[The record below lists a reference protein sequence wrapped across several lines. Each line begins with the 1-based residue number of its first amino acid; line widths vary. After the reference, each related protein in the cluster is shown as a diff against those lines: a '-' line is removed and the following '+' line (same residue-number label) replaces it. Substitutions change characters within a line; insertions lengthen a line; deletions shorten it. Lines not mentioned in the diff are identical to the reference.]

1 MFFNILKKVYRFLD
15 SEEKRQAWFVIV
27 LAIIVAFLEA
37 LSILSITPFL
47 YAISH
52 LDFIESK
59 SWLSEM
65 YFFSKEN
72 IGIDTR
78 GEFLVLLGSSTFV
91 FVVFASLVKLY
102 SLYIVNMFIELR
114 GASLAIK
121 VLSSYLGKSYI
132 EIINNHSSDITK
144 TIISDVDK
152 FIMSLLRPIV
162 LMITNGALLAFVFIF
177 LLFYNFS
184 LSILAIL
191 SFVSLYSIYHFS
203 FRGKIEKIGDRLMSS
218 NKDRHLFLSN
228 TIGGIKLIKLT
239 GVEGLHLSLYETAA
253 NKFSKSGAAY
263 LFLAQIPNILIE
275 LVVFGGLIFF
285 TVSWISLNNSDLF
298 MEEFLPT
305 IGIFAMAS
313 IRLKPAFQGVYN
325 GISAITW
332 GAPIIDNI
340 RKSLINNELE
350 NYKPVNVDET
360 INFKESL
367 AVANVSFKH
376 NETDL
381 FTLKNINF
389 KINKGD
395 SIGIVGSTG
404 AGKTTLL
411 DIMLGLLSP
420 TSGDILIDGKVIDGS
435 NISIWQESL
444 AYVQQDIF
452 LTNSSIAKNIALDE
466 SSKSI
471 DMNKVIKSAKIAQ
484 LDDFINN
491 ELTEGYNTKIGERGV
506 RLSGGQR
513 QRIGIARAIYLDKSV
528 IFFDEA
534 TSALDSKTEKKVISG
549 INSLSNLKTL
559 VIVTHRLSTIKN
571 CNKIIFLDRGEV
583 SSIGSFEELVSTNRI
598 FKDFVKQ

>member
-1 MFFNILKKVYRFLD
+1 M
-15 SEEKRQAWFVIV
+15 
-27 LAIIVAFLEA
+27 
-37 LSILSITPFL
+37 
-47 YAISH
+47 
-52 LDFIESK
+52 
-59 SWLSEM
+59 
-65 YFFSKEN
+65 
-72 IGIDTR
+72 
-78 GEFLVLLGSSTFV
+78 
-91 FVVFASLVKLY
+91 
-102 SLYIVNMFIELR
+102 
-114 GASLAIK
+114 
-121 VLSSYLGKSYI
+121 
-132 EIINNHSSDITK
+132 
-144 TIISDVDK
+144 
-152 FIMSLLRPIV
+152 
-162 LMITNGALLAFVFIF
+162 
-177 LLFYNFS
+177 
-184 LSILAIL
+184 
-191 SFVSLYSIYHFS
+191 
-203 FRGKIEKIGDRLMSS
+203 
-218 NKDRHLFLSN
+218 
-228 TIGGIKLIKLT
+228 
-239 GVEGLHLSLYETAA
+239 
-253 NKFSKSGAAY
+253 
-263 LFLAQIPNILIE
+263 
-275 LVVFGGLIFF
+275 
-285 TVSWISLNNSDLF
+285 
-298 MEEFLPT
+298 
-305 IGIFAMAS
+305 
-313 IRLKPAFQGVYN
+313 
-325 GISAITW
+325 
-332 GAPIIDNI
+332 
-340 RKSLINNELE
+340 
-350 NYKPVNVDET
+350 
-360 INFKESL
+360 
-367 AVANVSFKH
+367 
-376 NETDL
+376 
-381 FTLKNINF
+381 KNLNF